1 MSPNVLMLHKLLLSY
16 FQDWKKRNGR
26 FFFFLSSL
34 QIHHSL
40 KTSTITF
47 PVRSA
52 LCCVAFLPGR
62 RYWLALPRQVVL
74 RRMGVDLKVIL
85 HLKHSCLINL
95 MHLYLHRQLTQSRW
109 LFLITFQN
117 SFLSLSCCQKSFS
130 IKKVCHGFYI

>member
-1 MSPNVLMLHKLLLSY
+1 MSPKTLMLSNCCFPTSKTE
-16 FQDWKKRNGR
+16 KREMLD

-34 QIHHSL
+34 QISHSL

-52 LCCVAFLPGR
+52 LCCAVFLPGR
-62 RYWLALPRQVVL
+62 WYRLALPRQVVL
-74 RRMGVDLKVIL
+74 KRLGVDLKVIL
-85 HLKHSCLINL
+85 HLKHSCIINL

-130 IKKVCHGFYI
+130 IKQVCHGRYI